1 LQPIGRN
8 CSQPRFGERRQQL
21 GATSAVKTIQLG
33 VDHIDDQGSRR
44 SIEVPLDDGR
54 AVTGGGTAEHARW
67 TSRAVQYLDE
77 HRQGFGYCR
86 VNSQRDDGRTLSE
99 RRIGFDRGRCCTVR
113 EFDERVRAVDV
124 GRHAPVRHS
133 TAHSDA
139 RVDFGAPVDVERI
152 APQHAILHD
161 TRFVRRER
169 IAILRVGER
178 CNALVV
184 STGKN
189 SAWVSIEG
197 EDAPRKAQLKR
208 MTGKR
213 SMPVPGDVLHVRT
226 LEDGDVV
233 VDGMEERTMT
243 LQRQTS
249 EGRSKTM
256 AANLDLLVTVTALA
270 NPAPRLPTLDQLLAF
285 AELQDLD
292 AAAVFTKPDLA
303 PPDQAGALASL
314 YGQLGYK
321 TVVINPKQGQNVD
334 ALRDLMAGKRALL
347 AGNSGVGKSTIF
359 SALGGEA
366 TVGNVSRYGMG
377 RQTTTAAR
385 LYRTPGGF
393 LIDSPGLNEFG
404 LGSLEPRELA
414 MGFREMSETQQ
425 RCRFTDCRHL
435 QEPGCAIREA
445 VGAGT
450 IAASR
455 YDSFR
460 AILAKED
467 R

>member
-1 LQPIGRN
+1 M
-8 CSQPRFGERRQQL
+8 
-21 GATSAVKTIQLG
+21 
-33 VDHIDDQGSRR
+33 
-44 SIEVPLDDGR
+44 
-54 AVTGGGTAEHARW
+54 
-67 TSRAVQYLDE
+67 
-77 HRQGFGYCR
+77 
-86 VNSQRDDGRTLSE
+86 
-99 RRIGFDRGRCCTVR
+99 
-113 EFDERVRAVDV
+113 
-124 GRHAPVRHS
+124 
-133 TAHSDA
+133 
-139 RVDFGAPVDVERI
+139 
-152 APQHAILHD
+152 HD

-197 EDAPRKAQLKR
+197 EDAPRIAQLKR

-243 LQRQTS
+243 LQRQTP

-303 PPDQAGALASL
+303 PPDQAEALAAL
-314 YGQLGYK
+314 YGRLGYT

-334 ALRDLMAGKRALL
+334 ALRELMAGKRALL

-404 LGSLEPRELA
+404 LGALEPRELA
-414 MGFREMSETQQ
+414 LGFREMAEPQQ
-425 RCRFTDCRHL
+425 HCRFTDCRHL

-445 VGAGT
+445 VDAGT